1 MRQATRGPF
10 SRATTRAFLPS
21 PEDTGDVREVGM
33 NILKEVLT
41 REVFPALG
49 CTEPIAVAYAASLA
63 GREVSDGQLQDLFI
77 IVDPGVYKNGLAVA
91 VPNTNGERGNLIA
104 GILGALLKRPD
115 LKMEVLK
122 EVTPACLAQA
132 KALLQG
138 KKARIACDK
147 SQRGLYIEV
156 RLQTT
161 AGSARAVL
169 QGGHTNVLLIEK
181 DGRPVFQAPQG
192 KAAGSDLDY
201 RQALKVMSL
210 SDLVEAAE
218 AADAEDLAYIRRGI
232 EMNLAISKVGHGLK
246 KVGYY
251 LDDLMAKGYLPDD
264 VFSSTKRMTAAAADA
279 RMAGMSYPVMASG
292 GSGNQGVVA
301 ILVPYNVGR
310 HFQVP
315 EERIVRSVAFSHLLN
330 GYVKSY
336 TSDLSPICGCAIA
349 AGVGAAAAIVYQ
361 QAGKDLPK
369 ISLAVNTIVSDLG
382 GMLCD
387 GAKEGCALKVVSST
401 DAAIRAAY
409 MALNGH
415 GVTAVEGF
423 VGRTAEETIRNLS
436 RIGHI
441 GMAKVDDTMI
451 EIMIEKT
458 ALPPPAE

>member
-1 MRQATRGPF
+1 MG
-10 SRATTRAFLPS
+10 
-21 PEDTGDVREVGM
+21 
-33 NILKEVLT
+33 ILKEVLA

-49 CTEPIAVAYAASLA
+49 CTEPIAVAYAAGLA
-63 GREVSDGQLQDLFI
+63 GREVADGQLQRVFI
-77 IVDPGVYKNGLAVA
+77 LVDPGVYKNGLAVT

-104 GILGALLKRPD
+104 GVLGALLKRPD

-122 EVTPACLAQA
+122 AVTPECLAQA
-132 KALLQG
+132 NAFVHA
-138 KKARIACDK
+138 KKAQIACDK
-147 SQRGLYIEV
+147 SRSGLYIEV

-169 QGGHTNVLLIEK
+169 QGGHTSVLLIEK

-192 KAAGSDLDY
+192 EEAGSDREY

-210 SDLVEAAE
+210 SDLVDAAE
-218 AADAEDLAYIRRGI
+218 AADAGDLAYIQRGI
-232 EMNLAISKVGHGLK
+232 EMNLAISEVGHGLK

-251 LDDLMAKGYLPDD
+251 LNDLMAKGYLLED
-264 VFSSTKRMTAAAADA
+264 VFSSTKRMTASAADA
-279 RMAGMSYPVMASG
+279 RMAGMNYPVMASG

-301 ILVPYNVGR
+301 ILVPHSVGR
-310 HFQVP
+310 HFKVP
-315 EERIVRSVAFSHLLN
+315 EETIVKSVAFSHLLN
-330 GYVKSY
+330 AYVKSY

-361 QAGKDLPK
+361 QAGKDLSK

-423 VGRTAEETIRNLS
+423 VGRTAEETIQNLS
-436 RIGHI
+436 RIGHV

-451 EIMIEKT
+451 EIMTEKT
-458 ALPPPAE
+458 ADPPPAA

>member
-1 MRQATRGPF
+1 MT
-10 SRATTRAFLPS
+10 
-21 PEDTGDVREVGM
+21 
-33 NILKEVLT
+33 ILKEVLS

-49 CTEPIAVAYAASLA
+49 CTEPIAVAYAASVA
-63 GREVSDGQLQDLFI
+63 AREVADGQLEDLFI
-77 IVDPGVYKNGLAVA
+77 LVDPGVYKNGLAVT
-91 VPNTNGERGNLIA
+91 VPNTGGERGNLIA
-104 GILGALLKRPD
+104 GVLGALLKRPD
-115 LKMEVLK
+115 LRMEIMK
-122 EVTPACLAQA
+122 AVTPESLAQA
-132 KALLQG
+132 KAFLRE

-147 SQRGLYIEV
+147 SRTGLYIEV

-161 AGSARAVL
+161 AGSARVVL
-169 QGGHTNVLLIEK
+169 QGGHTNVSLIER

-192 KAAGSDLDY
+192 ETTGSEDNYRHTLKA
-201 RQALKVMSL
+201 MSL
-210 SDLVEAAE
+210 GELVEAAD
-218 AADAEDLAYIRRGI
+218 AADAEDLAYIQRGI
-232 EMNLAISKVGHGLK
+232 EMNLAISEVGHDLK

-251 LDDLMAKGYLPDD
+251 LDDLLAKGYLLED
-264 VFSSTKRMTAAAADA
+264 VFSSAKRMTAAAADA
-279 RMAGMSYPVMASG
+279 RMAGMSYPVMSSG

-301 ILVPYNVGR
+301 ILVPYSVGR
-310 HFQVP
+310 HFKIP
-315 EERIVRSVAFSHLLN
+315 DETIVKSVAFSHLLN
-330 GYVKSY
+330 AYVKSY

-423 VGRTAEETIRNLS
+423 VGRTAEETIQNLS

-451 EIMIEKT
+451 DIMTEKMT
-458 ALPPPAE
+458 DPLPTE